1 MTTFTEFQEY
11 FIRLMWRVGDTEF
24 ADDLPRLIKKAEARI
39 NRDLRQIGMVSEY
52 LGSLE
57 GTDSFELPLDYVEAR
72 SLTIDGVSAI
82 FRAITWQEMAA
93 RRSNGTTFSNTY
105 AQDGGDMY
113 VNINPNSGVAQWV
126 RMSYY
131 CKVRPYD
138 TVTDENT
145 PTSEIFYDQ
154 HPDFYE
160 AALRVQC
167 YDYLREFELSA
178 EFNGKYEQLL
188 ASMREL
194 KISQEFPAGAL
205 PVQLPGIVF

>member
-11 FIRLMWRVGDTEF
+11 FIRLMWRTGDTEF
-24 ADDLPRLIKKAEARI
+24 ANDLPRLVKKAEARI
-39 NRDLRQIGMVSEY
+39 NRDLRQIGMTAEY
-52 LGSLE
+52 LGTLE
-57 GTDSFELPLDYVEAR
+57 GVDRFELPLDYVEAR
-72 SLTIDGVSAI
+72 SVTIDGINAV

-93 RRSNGTTFSNTY
+93 RRSDGTTFSNTY
-105 AQDGGDMY
+105 AQDGGYMY
-113 VNINPNSGVAQWV
+113 LNINPNSGVVQWV

-131 CKVRPYD
+131 SKVRPFD
-138 TVTDENT
+138 TVEDENDT
-145 PTSEIFYDQ
+145 TGFYDQ
-154 HPDFYE
+154 HPDFFE

-188 ASMREL
+188 NTMKEL